1 MCPHCHEEFEVLA
14 SDSTQPSVTGPV
26 RMGRFELLEVA
37 GRGAFGTVWRARDS
51 ELDRLVAFKIPSS
64 GRMTTLEEEERF
76 LREARSMAQLRHP
89 GIVPVFESGRCDGV
103 PYIVAEFI
111 HGTTLS
117 QAIVDRRFSVIES
130 AELLRRVARALDYA
144 HQHGI
149 VHRDLKP
156 SNIMLDTRPT
166 RDSSKELQHVTVQFG
181 LDYEPRVMDFGLA
194 LRETAEATVTVD
206 GQIVGTAAY
215 MSPEQA
221 RGQSHH
227 VDCRSDVYSAGVI
240 LYEMLVGEL
249 PFRGNIRMVLQ
260 QVLEDEPRP
269 IRRLNDRV
277 PRDMETIALKCME
290 KEPRHRYQTAGE
302 LADELERFLTH
313 RPIAARPIGR
323 IERSWRWCKRH
334 PLVASLTGVIV
345 AVVAIGFASV
355 TWQWLATKRAE
366 HGRTLAQV
374 DSLLGATPEA
384 IPTLLSSLAPY
395 WSDVA
400 PLLRHRLSDDEI
412 APDEKLRAHLGL
424 LAEDASHAEPLFES
438 LFSVDMKTFL
448 LVRQRLL
455 ECPVEFVNRCWE
467 LLNNRDLPVN
477 VRFRAACYLAAAPP
491 ASRAGLRHARG
502 LCRRSNAHRSFAK
515 AERILGLIHCA
526 QANGQRIDCRVN
538 ACLPRR

>member
-1 MCPHCHEEFEVLA
+1 M
-14 SDSTQPSVTGPV
+14 
-26 RMGRFELLEVA
+26 
-37 GRGAFGTVWRARDS
+37 
-51 ELDRLVAFKIPSS
+51 
-64 GRMTTLEEEERF
+64 
-76 LREARSMAQLRHP
+76 
-89 GIVPVFESGRCDGV
+89 
-103 PYIVAEFI
+103 
-111 HGTTLS
+111 
-117 QAIVDRRFSVIES
+117 
-130 AELLRRVARALDYA
+130 LDYA

-156 SNIMLDTRPT
+156 SNIMLDTQPT
-166 RDSSKELQHVTVQFG
+166 RDSSKELQHVTAQFG

-240 LYEMLVGEL
+240 LYEMLVGEA

-260 QVLEDEPRP
+260 QVLEEEPRP

-374 DSLLGATPEA
+374 DALLGATPEA
-384 IPTLLSSLAPY
+384 IPTLLSSLTPY

-400 PLLRHRLSDDEI
+400 PILRHRLTDDEI

-424 LAEDASHAEPLFES
+424 LADDASHAEPLFES
-438 LFSVDMKTFL
+438 LFGVDMKMFL

-455 ECPVEFVNRCWE
+455 EAPVEFAHRCGA

-491 ASRAGLRHARG
+491 ASRADLNTHADFVVDQMLTEVLLKPSEYADVSNSLRPLASELIAELTRVYRDVEMAES
-502 LCRRSNAHRSFAK
+502 RRRAAANLLADYAKDEPTALTSVLLDSEPWQFSILMPVIADRHRAATVDYLGKLLAGHGEASESSESSDTFAK
-515 AERILGLIHCA
+515 QRANAAIALIQLDAA
-526 QANGQRIDCRVN
+526 QAAWPLLAISSDVSARSYFIDRFAQAGFGCRTQ
-538 ACLPRR
+538 